1 MNLMGML
8 KRGDKLDKA
17 FEDLQTG
24 MLDVLDEDGR
34 CVRASIHTSYASIT
48 PALGPPADDPR
59 RLLRLLGFWDGPVTG
74 LPAAAALADLPGGMT
89 RQLADVLVDR
99 HLIERTAPGRYRLH
113 DLIRAYARERAECE
127 ETPDELDRAMRRLG
141 RWYLSRAHGAGL
153 LIEPYR
159 DEAPVSPDAC
169 EPTPGFLSRGEALN
183 WCDAER
189 DNLVAAIRQL
199 SRLGIDDVAW
209 QLAVTLTRYYNARKQ
224 WDDWIGTHRM
234 ALESARRCHDR
245 YGEGRVLHSL
255 GRALT
260 DRGRFDDAL
269 DAYQRAS
276 VLLPHDSYRREHVWI
291 MIGQAAVQA
300 RRGAA
305 DTAITVARD
314 ALALCGDTDDHA
326 TAVLLGLTGAILVEL
341 GQHAEGIEHLE
352 RSLVIRR
359 SRGDKVGQALT
370 LHNLGETYGRIRRYP
385 EATGSLLA
393 ALELRKDLDDR
404 FGQANT
410 HKELGIQLASQGSFS
425 AAREHSREALR
436 IFEELGAPEAA
447 AVRAWLG
454 RVG

>member
-1 MNLMGML
+1 MA
-8 KRGDKLDKA
+8 KA
-17 FEDLQTG
+17 VHS
-24 MLDVLDEDGR
+24 MIRVLDEDR
-34 CVRASIHTSYASIT
+34 STAFYASVFGLEVVDRYPFDGFTLTYLGNAENDFELELTINHDRAT
-48 PALGPPADDPR
+48 PYEHADGYGHLAVVVDDLEADHA
-59 RLLRLLGFWDGPVTG
+59 RLTG
-74 LPAAAALADLPGGMT
+74 LG
-89 RQLADVLVDR
+89 
-99 HLIERTAPGRYRLH
+99 H
-113 DLIRAYARERAECE
+113 DQVAGSTIS
-127 ETPDELDRAMRRLG
+127 ELG
-141 RWYLSRAHGAGL
+141 
-153 LIEPYR
+153 
-159 DEAPVSPDAC
+159 VV
-169 EPTPGFLSRGEALN
+169 
-183 WCDAER
+183 DAEH
-189 DNLVAAIRQL
+189 LEYV
-199 SRLGIDDVAW
+199 
-209 QLAVTLTRYYNARKQ
+209 RK
-224 WDDWIGTHRM
+224 T
-234 ALESARRCHDR
+234 
-245 YGEGRVLHSL
+245 
-255 GRALT
+255 
-260 DRGRFDDAL
+260 F
-269 DAYQRAS
+269 
-276 VLLPHDSYRREHVWI
+276 
-291 MIGQAAVQA
+291 QAAVQA